1 MKLKIIIQT
10 LAVNL
15 IQIDQEGGYVG
26 WIDDGD
32 SLIYTINVKED
43 ADYVVDYRVQCVN
56 TEKSS
61 AIKLKTDNDSDYIL
75 TTYLDNSKTDWKN
88 VKADKTIHLKKGEYK
103 MKLKFV
109 DADLTLITS
118 KSTKRNKGTVAASD
132 DVTFAD
138 LIKLS

>member
-1 MKLKIIIQT
+1 MTEEVSSIIEAEDYYT
-10 LAVNL
+10 NFSCEP
-15 IQIDQEGGYVG
+15 DTNYQEGGYVG

-88 VKADKTIHLKKGEYK
+88 VKADKAIHLKKGEYK

-109 DADLTLITS
+109 DGGFNL
-118 KSTKRNKGTVAASD
+118 NY
-132 DVTFAD
+132 
-138 LIKLS
+138 IKI